1 MVVRCYLN
9 QELKLQRLKRDK
21 MAENNVPKDVE
32 QKINQLQLFEQNV
45 QSLLMQKQQFQMQ
58 SVEIKSALKELEGTE
73 EAFKIIGGIMV
84 SSKKEDLKKELTS
97 KKEMSELRIKA
108 LEKQESQIKEK
119 ATKLQAEV
127 MEKLKDNK

>member
-1 MVVRCYLN
+1 VVVRCYLN

>member
-1 MVVRCYLN
+1 
-9 QELKLQRLKRDK
+9 

-32 QKINQLQLFEQNV
+32 QKISQLQLFEQNI
-45 QSLLMQKQQFQMQ
+45 QNLLMQKQQFQMQ
-58 SVEIKSALKELEGTE
+58 SVEIKSALKELEGTK

-97 KKEMSELRIKA
+97 KKEMAELRIKS

-127 MEKLKDNK
+127 MEKLKENK

>member
-32 QKINQLQLFEQNV
+32 QKINQLQLFEQNG